1 MKMNNKHD
9 DLFTNVADMIRNPEG
24 YKIIQ
29 KLTMIGSIE
38 VIRDRL
44 AITDNPTIFDL
55 DISQKEHNKYFKDM
69 YANCGYDEL
78 NYEIEQTYGG
88 SDNDRD

>member
-1 MKMNNKHD
+1 MNNKQD
-9 DLFTNVADMIRNPEG
+9 SLLNKMADMIKNPEN
-24 YKIIQ
+24 YDTIQ

-38 VIRDRL
+38 VIKDRL

>member
-1 MKMNNKHD
+1 MNNKQD
-9 DLFTNVADMIRNPEG
+9 SLLNKMADMIRNPEN
-24 YKIIQ
+24 YDTIQ
-29 KLTMIGSIE
+29 KQTMIGSIE

-55 DISQKEHNKYFKDM
+55 DISQKKHNKYFKDM

-78 NYEIEQTYGG
+78 NDEIEKTFGG
-88 SDNDRD
+88 CDNDLD

>member
-1 MKMNNKHD
+1 MEMNNKHD
-9 DLFTNVADMIRNPEG
+9 SLFIKMADMIKNPED
-24 YKIIQ
+24 YDTIQ

-38 VIRDRL
+38 VIKDRL

>member
-1 MKMNNKHD
+1 MEMNNKHD
-9 DLFTNVADMIRNPEG
+9 SLFIKMADMIKNPED
-24 YKIIQ
+24 YDTIQ

>member
-1 MKMNNKHD
+1 MRC
-9 DLFTNVADMIRNPEG
+9 FPT
-24 YKIIQ
+24 
-29 KLTMIGSIE
+29 
-38 VIRDRL
+38 
-44 AITDNPTIFDL
+44 ITDNPTIFDL
-55 DISQKEHNKYFKDM
+55 DISPEEHNKYFKDM